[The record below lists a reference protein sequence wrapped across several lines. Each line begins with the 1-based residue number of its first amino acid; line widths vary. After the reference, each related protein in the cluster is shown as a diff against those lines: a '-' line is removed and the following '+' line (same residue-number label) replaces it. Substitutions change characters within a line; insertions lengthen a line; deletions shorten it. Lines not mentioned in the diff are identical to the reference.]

1 VPATVPTTVPPAT
14 RPVARGDV
22 ESYCGAARDYYA
34 TLDDYTGDLGLFPD
48 QDERDAAFLEFAAE
62 NQDLGRALLADAPAE
77 IADDVAAVLDAFEL
91 AGEGDLSGYDT
102 DEYASARDDLQNFE
116 LLRCGILRFD

>member
-1 VPATVPTTVPPAT
+1 M
-14 RPVARGDV
+14 
-22 ESYCGAARDYYA
+22 
-34 TLDDYTGDLGLFPD
+34 
-48 QDERDAAFLEFAAE
+48 
-62 NQDLGRALLADAPAE
+62 
-77 IADDVAAVLDAFEL
+77 LDAFEL